1 MMPEVGLL
9 LLSGLGQKRGKTG
22 TERHTE
28 EEPLGTW
35 GGEVSTVW
43 FWFLLRHDSISD
55 TGIWIDLSIT
65 SFITSQN

>member
-9 LLSGLGQKRGKTG
+9 LLSGLGQERGKTG

-55 TGIWIDLSIT
+55 TGI
-65 SFITSQN
+65 